1 MQLFEEAIDLLK
13 EVRESADCDTF
24 VNLIHKARGILIA
37 PSFIKAGFVIG
48 GCYGEG
54 FVLAFGPEQG
64 EYFGPC
70 FVRVYGASVGFQAGV
85 QMTGLLLVIMND
97 RGLEGFTHDNV
108 TLGGNFGAAIGPI
121 GRHLSVDTDINLR
134 ASIYSYSI
142 NKGIFLG
149 VSAQGAIV
157 KIDHEKNEKF
167 HKQALSAGKILK
179 ETVYN
184 FPNLAGFTQ
193 IIDEMRG

>member
-1 MQLFEEAIDLLK
+1 MQVFEEAVDLLK
-13 EVRESADCDTF
+13 EVRESADYDTF
-24 VNLIHKARGILIA
+24 ANLIRKARGVLIA
-37 PSFIKAGFVIG
+37 PSFVKAGFIVG

-54 FVLAFGPEQG
+54 FILAFGPERG

-85 QMTGLLLVIMND
+85 QMTGLLLAIMND
-97 RGLEGFTHDNV
+97 KGLTGFIHDNV
-108 TLGGNFGAAIGPI
+108 TLGGNFGAAIGPL
-121 GRHLSVDTDINLR
+121 GRHLSVDTDINLK

-149 VSAQGAIV
+149 VSAQGAVV
-157 KIDHEKNEKF
+157 KINHEKNEKF
-167 HKQALSAGKILK
+167 YKRQLSAGEILNS
-179 ETVYN
+179 TVCD
-184 FPNLAGFTQ
+184 FPDLADLTQ